1 MRITKIL
8 ELVALVSIIFGIV
21 LAFRGTGFVIMGM
34 TAGSYL
40 KFSAICL
47 LFAIVRLMNQLLEKE
62 K

>member
-1 MRITKIL
+1 MRITKVL

-21 LAFRGTGFVIMGM
+21 LAFKGAGFVIMGM

-47 LFAIVRLMNQLLEKE
+47 LFAIAIMMNQLVEKG